1 MIPAPWDADVSLR
14 AIPLGGFKPN
24 HGVAPS
30 AGGAHVGPS
39 MRVIDCPDSCDAAAP
54 RTVGSTMT
62 ATDHPAYVVKQFRR
76 AETLVSQRRPLE
88 ALREL
93 RPVLDAEPDTPS
105 VQLLAGRAYLQSA
118 QLLRAEDAF
127 RRVLEHNPSDHY
139 ARFALGR
146 TLQRQSRLEEARA
159 QLAMAAAMN
168 PTPDYQEALNEVR
181 MRLAARPD

>member
-1 MIPAPWDADVSLR
+1 MECQLSC
-14 AIPLGGFKPN
+14 N
-24 HGVAPS
+24 S
-30 AGGAHVGPS
+30 AY
-39 MRVIDCPDSCDAAAP
+39 P
-54 RTVGSTMT
+54 RTVGVTMT
-62 ATDHPAYVVKQFRR
+62 AADRPRDVVEQFRL
-76 AETLVSQRRPLE
+76 AESLVLQRRPLE

-93 RPVLDAEPDTPS
+93 APVLDAEPDAPS

-118 QLLRAEDAF
+118 QLGRAEQAF
-127 RRVLEHNPSDHY
+127 LRVLDQNPSDHY

-181 MRLAARPD
+181 MRIATR

>member
-1 MIPAPWDADVSLR
+1 MIECEGSCNSTSPRNV
-14 AIPLGGFKPN
+14 
-24 HGVAPS
+24 
-30 AGGAHVGPS
+30 GA
-39 MRVIDCPDSCDAAAP
+39 
-54 RTVGSTMT
+54 TMT
-62 ATDHPAYVVKQFRR
+62 AADRPADVVEQFRL
-76 AETLVSQRRPLE
+76 AESLVSEKRPLE

-93 RPVLDAEPDTPS
+93 RPVLEAEPDAPS

-118 QLLRAEDAF
+118 QLHRAEEAF
-127 RRVLEHNPSDHY
+127 LRVLEHNPSDHY

-181 MRLAARPD
+181 MRLATRET